1 MFEAKIFG
9 QRLFL
14 LRKQLGKTQA
24 DIAKLLGVT
33 PTQVSDMEGGKTGT
47 TMPRLYLLCDYFN
60 VSADYLLGRTDAP

>member
-1 MFEAKIFG
+1 MFDAKIFG

-47 TMPRLYLLCDYFN
+47 TMPRLCLLCDYFN
-60 VSADYLLGRTDAP
+60 VSADYLLGRTDIP

>member
-1 MFEAKIFG
+1 MFDTKIFG

-24 DIAKLLGVT
+24 DVATLLEVT

-47 TMPRLYLLCDYFN
+47 TLARLCLLCDYFN
-60 VSADYLLGRTDAP
+60 VSADYLLGRSDVK